1 MSRERRIGRDL
12 KSGTLYGVTVNNGTG
27 VSRTF
32 NAFRREEN
40 SMFYLHD
47 RTWEATGTVE
57 FRLTLDADIM
67 LGAMREVAPLE
78 EWGELHE

>member
-1 MSRERRIGRDL
+1 MSREQRIRRDL
-12 KSGTLYGVTVNNGTG
+12 KSGTLYGVTVNDETG

-32 NAFRREEN
+32 NAFRRED

-47 RTWEATGTVE
+47 RTWEATDTVE